1 MTLDLTPF
9 TLFWAD
15 EFTELKLSDAGTRP
29 AGANWYTHTPWGGD
43 FGDATFCG
51 AASGVFAIV
60 SKGGSDS
67 VLEIKMR
74 RNATTNHLEGGL
86 ISTHFPDGTNALGE
100 TDPVG
105 YYEVR
110 AWLPDAI
117 AGVWPAPQWGLE
129 QERLV
134 VAGRDHVLELD
145 VCEFY
150 GALVDR
156 YTTVVH
162 DWDWNGA
169 TAQGEANS
177 RVFNAPP
184 GLLGAFHT
192 YGVEITEDKHQ
203 TYYFDREPY
212 LTLGPTT
219 AAWPSN
225 YGTMLNTPLIWMLN
239 FAAGGGWP
247 IDPELGTTKPASLF
261 IDYFHVHKR
270 VNTMF
275 ETDFTITPAGQ
286 DISVIPG
293 ITRAQGSDGAMTIN
307 AASGVDSNAT
317 ALTGN
322 CYLLPSTG
330 SLSHGVK
337 ARMKDMSATS
347 GPLLCVRCTD
357 HANWI
362 GVRWT
367 NKSFELVK
375 KIAGSAALVPG
386 GAVAALTNLPDD
398 MIDIWIDA
406 LNNVHVLINDV
417 EKVVVNVP
425 APTLT
430 AQTCGLIPRSTVKLQ
445 WIDDLASGPR

>member
-1 MTLDLTPF
+1 MIDLTPY

-15 EFTELKLSDAGTRP
+15 EFTELKLSDASSRP
-29 AGANWYTHTPWGGD
+29 SDKNWYTRTPWNGD
-43 FGDATFCG
+43 FGDATFMG
-51 AASGVFAIV
+51 AASGIFNIV
-60 SKGGSDS
+60 TKGGSTS

-74 RNATTNHLEGGL
+74 RNASNHLESGL
-86 ISTHFPDGTNALGE
+86 ISSHFPDGTNAIGE
-100 TDPVG
+100 ADPIG
-105 YYEVR
+105 YYETR
-110 AWLPDAI
+110 MWLPDAI
-117 AGVWPAPQWGLE
+117 AGVWPAFWALE

-134 VAGRDHVLELD
+134 TSGRDHVIELD
-145 VCEFY
+145 AIEFY

-169 TAQGEANS
+169 TFQSEANT

-184 GLLGAFHT
+184 GLLGAWHT

-225 YGTMLNTPLIWMLN
+225 YGTMLNTPLIWMMN

-247 IDPELGTTKPASLF
+247 IDSELGTTKPASLF
-261 IDYFHVHKR
+261 VDYFR
-270 VNTMF
+270 VYKKVSTMF
-275 ETDFTITPAGQ
+275 ETDFTITPEGQ
-286 DISVIPG
+286 DISVISG
-293 ITRAQGSDGAMTIN
+293 ITLHDGADGAMTIN
-307 AASGVDSNAT
+307 ASSGVDSNAT

-330 SLSHGVK
+330 SLVHGAK
-337 ARMKDMSATS
+337 ARMKDLSTTS

-367 NKSFELVK
+367 ATSFELVK
-375 KIAGSAALVPG
+375 KVGGSAALVTG
-386 GAVAALTNLPDD
+386 GGVTGLTNTTDD

-406 LNNVHVLINDV
+406 SNNVHVLINDI

-430 AQTCGLIPRSTVKLQ
+430 AMTCGLVPRSTVKLR
-445 WIDDLASGPR
+445 WIDDLSSGPR